1 MKNDQ
6 NSFYYNRVLEM
17 FDEILKALKAKNHD
31 EWLTMNQVAAY
42 TKLSEPTLHR
52 YIRRNLIKV
61 SKQTGRLL
69 FKKSNVDA
77 FLEGK

>member
-6 NSFYYNRVLEM
+6 YTFFYNQILDM
-17 FDEILKALKAKNHD
+17 FDEIMKALKGKNSD

-52 YIRRNLIKV
+52 YIQRGLIKV

-77 FLEGK
+77 FLEG

>member
-17 FDEILKALKAKNHD
+17 FDEILKALKVKNQD
-31 EWLTMNQVAAY
+31 EWLTMNQVTAY